1 MSMYRLQPQIDAD
14 LRRSRANPRAVLL
27 VESSITI
34 LPQITFSSQF
44 KDYAYMFYL
53 SKNNVP
59 QDSILMLTEF
69 NQEIYSMSFQIQSSL
84 PAQREQMQLHSK
96 ILMTKLTRPE
106 EKLKMLLILTLL

>member
-1 MSMYRLQPQIDAD
+1 MSIYRLQPQIDAD

-53 SKNNVP
+53 RK
-59 QDSILMLTEF
+59 
-69 NQEIYSMSFQIQSSL
+69 
-84 PAQREQMQLHSK
+84 K
-96 ILMTKLTRPE
+96 
-106 EKLKMLLILTLL
+106 